1 MDTQTE
7 LAKEFAAF
15 MEWRTKAAGTTPNV
29 YPAHGPGGIFSQ
41 PGQRAQVVNAM
52 VMPRG
57 LRDRLPA
64 KRSVYANEV
73 YPILTGQTAGTGS
86 NPETACADCRQPGNL
101 KVCNQTWPFSLLCLD
116 SKVIDVTSLGLLVN
130 RSEFVDQVLV
140 GDPFGSL
147 GATAPASLP
156 FNPREA
162 LRNEKSAQLTNLFIE
177 WKRSWG
183 AMTYT
188 GNPANNS
195 GTGYAEHYGLDVIIN
210 TGYRDAY
217 TGVACA
223 AADSKVLSF
232 GNLEITA
239 NAAAAVTAIVEMY
252 AALKYLAKQVG
263 LDPVKYALVGR
274 YGMLRKL
281 SEIWPCTYYTLNCSV
296 PTGGALGLN
305 SVDISK
311 MRDEMRQGEYLWI
324 DGEKV
329 DFIIDDSITETLPI
343 GGTAQSDLYFIPL
356 SSPAFSHNP
365 GGAITYF
372 EFFDMSNAVEIAQS
386 GVGAY
391 PANTFQVLGGGRYLL
406 YPKAPSNTC
415 IQYGMKSKDRLIVE
429 APFLAAR
436 ITGMRYTFQHH
447 ERAWNPATPYYF
459 LNGGSYLGQTQY
471 FYPPTSA

>member
-1 MDTQTE
+1 MDPQTE

-15 MEWRTKAAGTTPNV
+15 MEWRTKAAGTTPNTNM
-29 YPAHGPGGIFSQ
+29 AHGPGGIFAQ

-64 KRSVYANEV
+64 KRSVFANEV
-73 YPILTGQTAGTGS
+73 YPILTGQTAATGS
-86 NPETACADCRQPGNL
+86 NPETACADCKQPGNL
-101 KVCNQTWPFSLLCLD
+101 KVCNQTWPFSRLCLD
-116 SKVIDVTSLGLLVN
+116 SQVIDVSNLGLLVN

-162 LRNEKSAQLTNLFIE
+162 LRNEKAKQLTQLFTQ
-177 WKRSWG
+177 WKRSWAG
-183 AMTYT
+183 MTYS

-210 TGYRDAY
+210 TGYRDTY
-217 TGVACA
+217 TGVVCP

-232 GNLEITA
+232 GGLEITT
-239 NAAAAVTAIVEMY
+239 NGPAAVTAIVEMY
-252 AALKYLAKQVG
+252 AALKYLSKQVG
-263 LDPVKYALVGR
+263 LDPVKWALVGR
-274 YGMLRKL
+274 YGLFRKL
-281 SEIWPCTYYTLNCSV
+281 TEIWPCTYYTANCTI
-296 PTGGALGLN
+296 PTGATLGLTGTE
-305 SVDISK
+305 VSK
-311 MRDEMRQGEYLWI
+311 LRDEMRQGEYLII
-324 DGEKV
+324 DGEQV
-329 DFIIDDSITETLPI
+329 EFIIDDSITETLPI
-343 GGTAQSDLYFIPL
+343 GGTGQSDLYFLPL
-356 SSPAFSHNP
+356 SSPSFSHNP
-365 GGAITYF
+365 GGAISYF
-372 EFFDMSNAVEIAQS
+372 EFFDMNNPVEIAQS

-406 YPKAPSNTC
+406 YPKAPSNVC
-415 IQYGMKSKDRLIVE
+415 IQYGMISKDRLIVE

-447 ERAWNPATPYYF
+447 ERAWDPATAYYF
-459 LNGGSYLGQTQY
+459 LNGGSYTFAAPY
-471 FYPPTSA
+471 FYPPTSV